1 MAQYAGGVMDAPLPS
16 EIGGYVF
23 AGGRSSRMGRD
34 KALLELA
41 GKPLLRHAVK
51 KLRRVCMDVR
61 VLSANAEF
69 AEYAPIVPDIH
80 PNCGPLGGME
90 AALAHSIFDWNL
102 FMPVDMPF
110 LPSVFLLNWIRQT
123 LMLEKRGMRLAMFTV
138 NGVPQPA
145 LTMIHRDAI
154 PFVMSAME
162 RREFKLYPV
171 LEQAARELAAKQG
184 ILFGMAFHISPW
196 TDEGTFSA
204 TANRYG
210 RQQEAWLATTEA
222 QQEAKHLWFA
232 NLNTPEEFAVA
243 ERYVAAL
250 DT

>member
-1 MAQYAGGVMDAPLPS
+1 MDAPFPY

-41 GKPLLRHAVK
+41 GEPLLRHAVR
-51 KLRRVCMDVR
+51 KLRRICMDVR
-61 VLSANAEF
+61 VLSANPEF
-69 AEYAPIVPDIH
+69 TEYAPIVRDIH
-80 PNCGPLGGME
+80 LNCGPMGGME

-110 LPSVFLLNWIRQT
+110 LPSAFLSYWVSQT
-123 LMLEKRGMRLAMFTV
+123 LMFEKRGARLAMFTV
-138 NGVPQPA
+138 DGIPQPTLA
-145 LTMIHRDAI
+145 MVHRDVI
-154 PFVMSAME
+154 PFVASAME

-171 LEQAARELAAKQG
+171 LEQAGKELASRQNIPLG
-184 ILFGMAFHISPW
+184 VAFCNLSW
-196 TDEGTFSA
+196 NGQGTFSVSP
-204 TANRYG
+204 NDYG
-210 RQQEAWLATTEA
+210 PHQEAWLAITEA

-243 ERYVAAL
+243 EQYVAAL

>member
-1 MAQYAGGVMDAPLPS
+1 MDARIPS

-51 KLRRVCMDVR
+51 KLRRICMDVR
-61 VLSANAEF
+61 VLSANPEF
-69 AEYAPIVPDIH
+69 TEYAPIVPDLH

-102 FMPVDMPF
+102 FLPVDMPF
-110 LPSVFLLNWIRQT
+110 LPSAFIDQWVRQT
-123 LMLEKRGMRLAMFTV
+123 LRGEKTGARVSLFTV
-138 NGVPQPA
+138 EGVPQPTLA
-145 LTMIHRDAI
+145 MVHKDVA
-154 PFVMSAME
+154 PFVASAME
-162 RREFKLYPV
+162 RGEFKLYPV
-171 LEQAARELAAKQG
+171 LEEAGRELAAKQG
-184 ILFGMAFHISPW
+184 VLFGRAFRSLPW
-196 TDEGTFSA
+196 IAQSTFSA
-204 TANRYG
+204 TANHFG
-210 RQQEAWLATTEA
+210 RGQEAWLATTEA

-243 ERYVAAL
+243 EGYGSAL